1 MTETQQKVPPVY
13 IVHERF
19 YITNISEIPFP
30 AYTPDYYLT
39 HSIISTARGPR
50 VLYDVFTLYH
60 GTTGIVDALHK
71 IAEGLRPGKH
81 EPWTPAYKFSKRPRN
96 LAKQKVVSTDKFP
109 KIPHQAY
116 NHMDMPSPC
125 LTLYEM
131 PHDFKMPIPN
141 TDNLISMSKV
151 TDVMHMYKLIHENC
165 TNMSKI
171 VYIDMDYK
179 LYISDFIMI
188 TYLDNLILNKYYMHK
203 DPLYK
208 WIRDWRDLF
217 FLYLQCKHVKVGSSR
232 LNYSTEELADKY
244 IEFTGREPKRY
255 HKMFPNWLMADICR
269 REMQIER
276 YDALID
282 HANIGLSQ
290 PTSLYDPLHYI
301 QSTLV

>member
-19 YITNISEIPFP
+19 YITNISEIPCP
-30 AYTPDYYLT
+30 AYTSDYYST

-50 VLYDVFTLYH
+50 VLYDVFSRFE
-60 GTTGIVDALHK
+60 GTTGILDALQR
-71 IAEGLRPGKH
+71 IAEGLRPGKC
-81 EPWTPAYKFSKRPRN
+81 EPWAPARKFTVQPSN
-96 LAKQKVVSTDKFP
+96 LAVQKVVSTDKFP
-109 KIPHQAY
+109 KIPYQIY
-116 NHMDMPSPC
+116 NHMDIPGPS

-131 PHDFKMPIPN
+131 PHDFKM
-141 TDNLISMSKV
+141 SFV
-151 TDVMHMYKLIHENC
+151 TDVMHMYKLIHDNC
-165 TNMSKI
+165 TNMSII
-171 VYIDMDYK
+171 VYYNFNYE

-217 FLYLQCKHVKVGSSR
+217 FLYTQCKHVKVGSSR

-244 IEFTGREPKRY
+244 IEFTGREPKWY
-255 HKMFPNWLMADICR
+255 HRMWPNWLMADTCR

-276 YDALID
+276 YDALIL
-282 HANIGLSQ
+282 HAKTRISR
-290 PTSLYDPLHYI
+290 PTALYEPVRNVK
-301 QSTLV
+301 STLV